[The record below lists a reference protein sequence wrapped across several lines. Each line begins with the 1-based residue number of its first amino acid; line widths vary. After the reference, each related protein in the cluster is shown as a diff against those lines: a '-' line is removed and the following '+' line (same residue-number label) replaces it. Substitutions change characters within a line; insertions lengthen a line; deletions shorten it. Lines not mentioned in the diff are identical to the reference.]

1 MKREAKMGIRRG
13 GDKPAT
19 LAPYLK
25 DMLPQARRITRERKV
40 NRKKEFLN
48 GNWDQPVLKNVTFLV
63 KERQPD

>member
-25 DMLPQARRITRERKV
+25 DMLPQARRITGREKLIGKRS
-40 NRKKEFLN
+40 F
-48 GNWDQPVLKNVTFLV
+48 
-63 KERQPD
+63 